1 MDDSNQEFE
10 AMQKSAAKE
19 AKSMCRA
26 KRFLSSAEFLGSK
39 ESNKCYE
46 LVDGELVPKI
56 SPTYKHASIQG
67 RFLQLIDHWCQEQQ
81 YGRVLLEWSV
91 VLKRKGVDWV
101 PIPDLTYVSCNRLS
115 ADWEE
120 DEPCPVPPE
129 LVIEIISPGQ
139 TFGGMMSKASD
150 YLLAGVDRVWIVDN
164 QSLSVT
170 VFGNSK
176 FPQPFWV
183 NDTIS
188 DALLPGLAIALTDIF
203 APRRL
208 PNAE

>member
-10 AMQKSAAKE
+10 AMQKSTAKG
-19 AKSMCRA
+19 AKSMYRA

-39 ESNKCYE
+39 ESNEGYE

-67 RFLQLIDHWCQEQQ
+67 RFLQLIDDWCQEQQ
-81 YGRVLLEWSV
+81 YGRVLPEWSV
-91 VLKRKGVDWV
+91 ILQRHGTDWV
-101 PIPDLTYVSCNRLS
+101 PVPDITYVSCNRLS

-129 LVIEIISPGQ
+129 LVIEIISLGQ

-150 YLLAGVDRVWIVDN
+150 YLLTGVDRVWVVDN
-164 QSLSVT
+164 QSSSVA

-176 FPQPFWV
+176 FPQIFRI

-188 DALLPGLAIALTDIF
+188 DALLPDLAIALSDIF
-203 APRRL
+203 APKRL
-208 PNAE
+208 PNAD